1 MGINS
6 KALKS
11 ELLSNFLKARTP
23 ILHAASQLSSE
34 AQDTIFLGTWSLKDL
49 LAHLAG
55 WDFTNL
61 AAAKD
66 IQAGK
71 LPEFVGQRDR
81 DWQSYN
87 AALVAK
93 YKRDDFE
100 ELLALVKDSHRQLI
114 AYLESIP
121 AEDFS
126 KDFGV
131 RDGSYRM
138 MIDRLMRAEW
148 KDEQVHLEQIRAF
161 AANAEK

>member
-1 MGINS
+1 MN
-6 KALKS
+6 KKS
-11 ELLSNFLKARTP
+11 EATKHELLSALLETRAA
-23 ILHAASQLSSE
+23 ILHAVSQLSPE
-34 AQDTIFLGTWSLKDL
+34 AQNTIFLGVWSIKDL

-71 LPEFVGQRDR
+71 LPEFVSQRDR

-93 YKRDDFE
+93 YRRDDFD
-100 ELLALVKDSHRQLI
+100 ELLALVKDSHHQLI

-148 KDEQVHLEQIRAF
+148 KDEQVHLEQIRNFVA
-161 AANAEK
+161 KL